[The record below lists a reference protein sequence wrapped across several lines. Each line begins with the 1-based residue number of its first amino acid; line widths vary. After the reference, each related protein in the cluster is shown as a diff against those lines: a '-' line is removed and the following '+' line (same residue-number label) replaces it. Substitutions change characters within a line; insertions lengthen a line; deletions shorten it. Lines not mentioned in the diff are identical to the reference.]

1 MPSTSLLLH
10 SPNFEAAPGRAL
22 ARGLGQSSR
31 GPGRCRPARPCCA
44 SPRPRGFRGVIFN
57 SFPCF

>member
-31 GPGRCRPARPCCA
+31 GPGRCRPARPCRA
-44 SPRPRGFRGVIFN
+44 SPRPRGFRGGYF
-57 SFPCF
+57 

>member
-22 ARGLGQSSR
+22 ARGLGAKQPGAGALQA
-31 GPGRCRPARPCCA
+31 GPAVLCLPQA
-44 SPRPRGFRGVIFN
+44 SGLSGGYF
-57 SFPCF
+57 